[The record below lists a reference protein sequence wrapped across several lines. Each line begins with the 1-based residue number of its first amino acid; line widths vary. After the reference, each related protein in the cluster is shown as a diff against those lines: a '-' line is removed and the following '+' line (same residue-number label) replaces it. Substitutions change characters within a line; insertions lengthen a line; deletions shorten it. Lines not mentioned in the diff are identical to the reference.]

1 MYVFR
6 MTSLRQSD
14 PFLLLAPPYYNIGW
28 HLLCS
33 QSPPFLWKS
42 QDWQPF
48 NSLLSTTRDMQ
59 PLECHS
65 QSIMFD
71 SCGCFTWASG
81 LSHKAQNAGR
91 DCNFWVLINSKRS
104 GHCCQVVSLIAPRE
118 VSAETSC
125 ETDEAR
131 AGQRAALGSPTQ
143 QWSAMWFMIC
153 VCIYIYTYYTYILW
167 YVEWFNMH
175 RRVWICMCMADT

>member
-48 NSLLSTTRDMQ
+48 NSLLSTTRDRQ

-91 DCNFWVLINSKRS
+91 DCKFWVLINSKRS
-104 GHCCQVVSLIAPRE
+104 GHCKQFVESRFFAWKIYCSCQVVSLIIAPRE
-118 VSAETSC
+118 VSVLETSC

-143 QWSAMWFMIC
+143 QWSAM
-153 VCIYIYTYYTYILW
+153 
-167 YVEWFNMH
+167 
-175 RRVWICMCMADT
+175 